1 MRFISSI
8 LCSKYFSRICA
19 GLRCNHDLVECDSD
33 ECEAVCS
40 SLAEVRAGGGAWGEA
55 IAGRVEPSSL
65 IISMVVSNCACGL
78 EQGAREFS
86 VRRRRRRESRGG
98 HERPPLDQAEKTKP

>member
-78 EQGAREFS
+78 EQGSSKGILSEEKEEEEREQW
-86 VRRRRRRESRGG
+86 G
-98 HERPPLDQAEKTKP
+98 A